1 MSHFRHCESQTHL
14 LHLLRRVQHGAN
26 YHDSVQQVQRN
37 PMWRRYVLCPP
48 GEQQIFNLV
57 KENNYSILFNFKDYI
72 YLILEPHLIKQF
84 PLLEA
89 NTTMGAMVLSS
100 ARWR

>member
-1 MSHFRHCESQTHL
+1 MSSVPLVNNRL
-14 LHLLRRVQHGAN
+14 LILHLG
-26 YHDSVQQVQRN
+26 
-37 PMWRRYVLCPP
+37 
-48 GEQQIFNLV
+48 
-57 KENNYSILFNFKDYI
+57 KENDYSILFNVKDYV